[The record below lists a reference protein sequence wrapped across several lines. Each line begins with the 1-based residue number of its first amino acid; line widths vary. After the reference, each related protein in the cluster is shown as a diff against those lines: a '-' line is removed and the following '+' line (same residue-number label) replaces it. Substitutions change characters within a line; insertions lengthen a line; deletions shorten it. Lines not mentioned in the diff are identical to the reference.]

1 MKVSI
6 IHSQVSNCG
15 SLFTSDAYFQF
26 NSMLIVAR
34 AVFTDMDMP
43 TIQLLLAVWV
53 TSLSSFIIF
62 LTTLLMT
69 LLTTNIAN
77 ITVTNLVGIWHFIC
91 NIVVHNQQKCPN
103 PPTSPTLIYQDIV
116 LKILMTGKF
125 INCNF
130 LPCSCVKRRVTEIVL
145 QVWSTTMGE

>member
-34 AVFTDMDMP
+34 AVFTDMDMLA
-43 TIQLLLAVWV
+43 TAAWAVWV

-103 PPTSPTLIYQDIV
+103 PPTLPTIIYQDIV

-125 INCNF
+125 INCT
-130 LPCSCVKRRVTEIVL
+130 LYLAAV
-145 QVWSTTMGE
+145 